1 MFKRAFLEQR
11 RDARKPIDIVLN
23 KYINGEPHLCCA
35 VNVSRGGMLLRRV
48 FEPDSLSHAVVL
60 EFQLPGSERVL
71 RAEGMALLGS
81 PGGRSCGVRFT
92 HMSSE
97 TFQVLEQFLGHSAP
111 GPTPRHAVH

>member
-1 MFKRAFLEQR
+1 MYKRAFLEQR

-23 KYINGEPHLCCA
+23 KYVNGEPHLCCA

-48 FEPDSLSHAVVL
+48 FEPDQLHHAVVL

-92 HMSSE
+92 RMSSE
-97 TFQVLEQFLGHSAP
+97 TSQVLEQFLGQSPSGAA
-111 GPTPRHAVH
+111 PRHAVH

>member
-1 MFKRAFLEQR
+1 MSKRASCEQR

-23 KYINGEPHLCCA
+23 KYINGEPHLCRA
-35 VNVSRGGMLLRRV
+35 VNVSRGGMLLHRV
-48 FEPDSLSHAVVL
+48 FEPDRMHHAVVL

-97 TFQVLEQFLGHSAP
+97 ACQVLDQFMAPSAP
-111 GPTPRHAVH
+111 AARQLPH